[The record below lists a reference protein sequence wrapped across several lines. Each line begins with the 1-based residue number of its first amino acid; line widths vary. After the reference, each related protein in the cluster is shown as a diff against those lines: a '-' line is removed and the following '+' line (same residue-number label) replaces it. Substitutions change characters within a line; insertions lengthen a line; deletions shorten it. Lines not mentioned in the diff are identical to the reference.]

1 MITEGIG
8 GYFELELPD
17 HGGFLHD
24 NGVLLNSGRNALEY
38 VLMAL
43 GDVKHLYIPYY
54 TCDVVLEPIGKLCIP
69 YSYYHI
75 NQKLEIE
82 SLPSLQSGDY
92 LIYTNYFGIKDEYVK
107 VLAGYYGTS
116 LIVDNAQAW
125 FATPIAGVSTIYSP
139 RKFVGLPDGGI
150 AFCTKH
156 MDDSSFVQDVSCK
169 RCSHLLKRI
178 DLGPSEGYD
187 DFKEN
192 SKQLIG
198 QPIKRMSKLTRRML
212 TSIDFD
218 AIKDIRRTNFEFLH
232 EHLKKT
238 NLFAVPLMNSFAC
251 PMVYPYLSDETSMRQ
266 RLIANK
272 LFVATYWPN
281 VKSWMADDGLER
293 VFVDRLI
300 PLPVDQRYGMAEMK
314 TILSIIG

>member
-1 MITEGIG
+1 
-8 GYFELELPD
+8 
-17 HGGFLHD
+17 
-24 NGVLLNSGRNALEY
+24 
-38 VLMAL
+38 
-43 GDVKHLYIPYY
+43 
-54 TCDVVLEPIGKLCIP
+54 
-69 YSYYHI
+69 
-75 NQKLEIE
+75 
-82 SLPSLQSGDY
+82 
-92 LIYTNYFGIKDEYVK
+92 
-107 VLAGYYGTS
+107 
-116 LIVDNAQAW
+116 
-125 FATPIAGVSTIYSP
+125 
-139 RKFVGLPDGGI
+139 
-150 AFCTKH
+150 
-156 MDDSSFVQDVSCK
+156 
-169 RCSHLLKRI
+169 
-178 DLGPSEGYD
+178 
-187 DFKEN
+187 
-192 SKQLIG
+192 
-198 QPIKRMSKLTRRML
+198 ML